1 VSPHAHS
8 FPKRSSLRGLP
19 LGREQDVD
27 TYLFWTEST
36 ELPSSQQ
43 IERARLRREEL
54 RKAGL
59 AEPARATPGNDDG
72 FVSLQVGFA
81 SKGGESR
88 LVREEDEIGDGDE
101 GEQCT
106 DCSLSPLIPSS

>member
-1 VSPHAHS
+1 M
-8 FPKRSSLRGLP
+8 L
-19 LGREQDVD
+19 
-27 TYLFWTEST
+27 TYALYLAEST
-36 ELPSSQQ
+36 ELPTSQQ

-59 AEPARATPGNDDG
+59 AEPARAATGNDDG
-72 FVSLQVGFA
+72 FMSLQVGFA

-101 GEQCT
+101 GEQCC
-106 DCSLSPLIPSS
+106 CSLAPLLPSTDPILSLA